1 MKKHIPNLITCLNLL
16 VGVLGCISIVKGDL
30 WNAIY
35 FVLIAALFD
44 FFDGFAARLLNV
56 KSNIGKQLDSLA
68 DMISFGLL
76 PALYMQGTIATSDLS
91 PLTLSYLGIL
101 IAPFSAIRLAK
112 FNVDT
117 RQENQFL
124 GLPTPANAIMITSLT
139 FIPYTIPGW
148 GLLIITL
155 ASCLLM
161 VADIPM
167 IALKFKNYGFKQNI
181 FRYLILLIGVAA
193 FLIHGISGIVII
205 IPAYI
210 VLSVIGNFVYPTNV

>member
-1 MKKHIPNLITCLNLL
+1 MKKHIPNLITCLNLI

-44 FFDGFAARLLNV
+44 FFDGFAARLLHV

-148 GLLIITL
+148 GLLIITF
-155 ASCLLM
+155 ASCALM
-161 VADIPM
+161 VASIPM
-167 IALKFKNYGFKQNI
+167 IALKFQNYGFKENI
-181 FRYLILLIGVAA
+181 FRYLILLIGVVA
-193 FLIHGISGIVII
+193 LVIHGISGIVII

-210 VLSVIGNFVYPTNV
+210 VLSIIGNFVSQKPV

>member
-1 MKKHIPNLITCLNLL
+1 MKKHIPNLITCLNLI
-16 VGVLGCISIVKGDL
+16 VGVLGCISVVKGDL

-76 PALYMQGTIATSDLS
+76 PALYMQGTIATSHLLPLS
-91 PLTLSYLGIL
+91 LSYLGIL

-139 FIPYTIPGW
+139 FIPYTISGW
-148 GLLIITL
+148 GLIIITL
-155 ASCLLM
+155 VSCILM

-167 IALKFKNYGFKQNI
+167 IALKFKNYGFKENI
-181 FRYLILLIGVAA
+181 FRYLVLLIGIGA
-193 FLIHGISGIVII
+193 LIIHGVSGIVVI

-210 VLSVIGNFVYPTNV
+210 VLSAIGNFIPQKNV